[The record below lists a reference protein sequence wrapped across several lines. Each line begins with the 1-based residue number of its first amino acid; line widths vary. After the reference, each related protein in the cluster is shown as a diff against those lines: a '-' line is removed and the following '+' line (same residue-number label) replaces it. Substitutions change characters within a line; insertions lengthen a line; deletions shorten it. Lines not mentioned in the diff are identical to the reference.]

1 MAAPRKVPDKTTLA
15 RWKRQ
20 GLSQQE
26 MAERIR
32 ETTGVE
38 ISRAT
43 IAGAMVRYGLADEKP
58 RYSIE
63 IPWRVK
69 MEHISAYPARM
80 LRLLGKRDS
89 GVELNPQEER
99 KLNSWLAQL
108 DRENAV
114 VAYDP
119 DSAQGFFYI
128 ERQKNDPKDIPVRK
142 NRVYMTV

>member
-26 MAERIR
+26 MADKVFE
-32 ETTGVE
+32 ETGE
-38 ISRAT
+38 HISRAT
-43 IAGAMVRYGLADEKP
+43 IAGAMVRYGLSEEKP
-58 RYSIE
+58 RYNDVL
-63 IPWRVK
+63 PWRVR

-80 LRLLGKRDS
+80 LRLLGKRNN

-99 KLNSWLAQL
+99 KLNSWIRKMQA
-108 DRENAV
+108 ENAV

-119 DSAQGFFYI
+119 DSAQGFFYV
-128 ERQKNDPKDIPVRK
+128 ERDEHDDPDGFVRK
-142 NRVYMTV
+142 ERVYVKK